1 MDSCQAPLV
10 MHIDNNDDDCEF
22 CSPSPRSEWFNRP
35 VAVDEGYAM
44 AVPSLGSFIP
54 GYLLAVPVAHVTA
67 SCRIPANGK
76 ARFASFVYN
85 LASQLTSL
93 YGTQVT
99 MFEHGACLS
108 DNKPQSAC
116 VDHAHVHLVPGN
128 YDLSAEA
135 PSQVYKHDSF
145 AEFLEMEQS
154 DSYLMLQDP
163 AGPILSFDDKPASQF
178 FRRIIAQH
186 LGIPDYWD
194 YAMFP
199 FANNIKRTYQD
210 FGIDTP

>member
-1 MDSCQAPLV
+1 MDSRQASLV
-10 MHIDNNDDDCEF
+10 MHVDNDDDDCEF
-22 CSPSPRSEWFNRP
+22 CSPSRRSEWFNRP
-35 VAVDEGYAM
+35 IAMDEDRAF
-44 AVPSLGSFIP
+44 AVPSLGSFMP

-67 SCRIPANGK
+67 SCRIPAEGK
-76 ARFASFVYN
+76 ARFAAFVYK

-99 MFEHGACLS
+99 IFEHGACLS
-108 DNKPQSAC
+108 NSKPQSAC

-128 YDLSAEA
+128 YDLSTEA
-135 PSQVYKHDSF
+135 PSQVYKHESF
-145 AEFLEMEQS
+145 MEFLEMKQS

-163 AGPILSFDDKPASQF
+163 AGPILSFDDKPTSQF
-178 FRRIIAQH
+178 FRRIIAQR

-199 FANNIKRTYQD
+199 FTENIKRTYQD
-210 FGIDTP
+210 FDIDIP

>member
-1 MDSCQAPLV
+1 MDSRQTPLV
-10 MHIDNNDDDCEF
+10 THVGNDDDDCEF
-22 CSPSPRSEWFNRP
+22 CSPSLRSEWFNRP
-35 VAVDEGYAM
+35 VAVDEDHAI

-54 GYLLAVPVAHVTA
+54 GYLLVLPLAHVTA
-67 SCRIPANGK
+67 SCRIPANDK
-76 ARFASFVYN
+76 VRFASFVHK

-93 YGTQVT
+93 YETQVT
-99 MFEHGACLS
+99 IFEHGACLS
-108 DNKPQSAC
+108 NSRPQSAC

-145 AEFLEMEQS
+145 AEFLEMKQS

-163 AGPILSFDDKPASQF
+163 AGPILSFDDKPTSQF
-178 FRRIIAQH
+178 FRRIVARR

-199 FANNIKRTYQD
+199 FAENVRRTYRD